1 MPSNSLTFVESLV
14 KYIQY
19 VFLQSEIARQIFIPG
34 VSTPMTSPLARA
46 ITLPCGS
53 TLNNRLGK
61 SAMTEGLAD
70 KFDRPTERH
79 NTLYKSWSNG
89 GTGLHI
95 TGNVMIDHHY
105 LERAG
110 NVVLENDKNLSLF
123 SAWAKAGTSAGN
135 QLWVQLNHPGRQCP
149 KIVNKQPLSP
159 SDIHL
164 DLLGNFGKP
173 RAMTQTDIQDVIQRF
188 TKSAG
193 LVKKAGFTGVQI
205 HCAHGYL
212 FSQFLSPKI
221 NKRKDQWG
229 GSLENRARIIR
240 QTIRSVR
247 KEVGTDFPIGVKLN
261 SADFQKGGF
270 TLEDC
275 VTVAGWLGEDGVDL
289 LEISGGTYEQL
300 SLIGVEPTEVRE
312 STRKR
317 EAYFIEYA
325 ARIKAAANI
334 PLMITG
340 GFRSRDVMEKAI
352 EDNEVDIIGLARPL
366 CTQPNCSEKLI
377 QGAINKLDDYEQEL
391 VLGTGFWGNNSPSNI
406 IKAINNFGQVGFY
419 YWQIIRIS
427 KGLNPEPE
435 LKVFRSFLRHI
446 RNDFKLN
453 MKRKFA

>member
-1 MPSNSLTFVESLV
+1 
-14 KYIQY
+14 
-19 VFLQSEIARQIFIPG
+19 
-34 VSTPMTSPLARA
+34 MTSPLAHS
-46 ITLPCGS
+46 ITLPCGI
-53 TLNNRLGK
+53 TLPNRLGK

-70 KFDRPTERH
+70 KFDRPTQQH
-79 NTLYKSWSNG
+79 NTLYKTWSKG
-89 GTGLHI
+89 GTGLLI
-95 TGNVMIDHHY
+95 TGNVMIDHRY

-110 NVVLENDKNLSLF
+110 NVVLENDKDLSLF
-123 SAWAKAGTSAGN
+123 SSWAKAGTCAGN
-135 QLWVQLNHPGRQCP
+135 QFWVQLNHPGRQCP
-149 KIVNKQPLSP
+149 KLVNTQPLSP

-164 DLLGNFGKP
+164 ELLGNFGKP
-173 RAMTQTDIQDVIQRF
+173 KAMTEDDIQDIIKRF

-221 NKRKDQWG
+221 NQRTDQWG

-240 QTIRSVR
+240 HTIKSVR
-247 KEVGTDFPIGVKLN
+247 EEVGPDFPIGVKLN

-270 TLEDC
+270 SLDDC
-275 VTVAGWLGEDGVDL
+275 VTVAGWLGEDSVDL

-325 ARIKAAANI
+325 SRIKTAAKI

-340 GFRSRDVMEKAI
+340 GFRSREVMEKAI
-352 EDNEVDIIGLARPL
+352 SDKEVDVIGLARPL
-366 CTQPNCSEKLI
+366 CTQPNCSEQLI
-377 QGAINKLDDYEQEL
+377 EGSIDKLDDYEQGL
-391 VLGTGFWGNNSPSNI
+391 VLGKGFWGNNSASNL

-419 YWQIIRIS
+419 YWQIIRLS
-427 KGLNPEPE
+427 QGLNPEPE
-435 LKVFRSFLRHI
+435 LKVFRSFQRHM

-453 MKRKFA
+453 IKRKFA